1 MATIDDKKDPIGLVE
16 GGVLDEMDEEVRRH
30 AELEAKINRDLDE
43 KILSNP
49 NAFPKAV
56 FFIIPNEMGERFCF
70 YGINPLLKDY
80 LKEFVGYKSNK
91 AEAMVHVYKSVTY
104 FFPLVGAAISDSFL
118 DKYKTIVSLSTVYLL
133 GVSLL
138 AIFSKPGVIGTPP
151 TVPEWGPLLGLF
163 LIAFGTGGIKPC
175 VSSHGGDQ
183 FLSVQKLE
191 LNKFYNYFYMS
202 INVGA
207 VAAGFITPAIKNRSC
222 YGLEGG
228 KDCYAWAFGVCAMAF
243 ALAMSVFIV
252 GKLFYRVVPPAG
264 QFIPWQLLKTAI
276 SYSKNALTNGFNHEQ
291 AKAAAA
297 ESQGETN
304 VLELFDL
311 LRVIMVI
318 SPAPF
323 FWMAFDQNNT
333 SWQSLTDQMNRSVWP
348 SSETINAVMNPLL
361 IVILAPIWANFIY
374 PAIERRVQFG
384 LLRRM
389 VVGMLLCGLAF
400 IVCGVIQTR
409 VSNNCVDRE
418 FTNAGTVSTE
428 CIDDGISTPI
438 FILPY
443 FIMTTGEILFSIS
456 GLNFT
461 YMEVGKRTKSSCA
474 ALWLLGTAL
483 GNVFATALFESPIG
497 DTDHHGRAKF
507 FYINAGICF
516 AAAVLQMVLNR
527 YYVYKADR

>member
-1 MATIDDKKDPIGLVE
+1 MATIDEKKDPIGLVE
-16 GGVLDEMDEEVRRH
+16 GGVLDEMDEEARRH
-30 AELEAKINRDLDE
+30 AELEAKLNKDLDE

-49 NAFPKAV
+49 NSFPKAV

-118 DKYKTIVSLSTVYLL
+118 DKYKTIVSLSTFYLL

-222 YGLEGG
+222 YDLAGG
-228 KDCYAWAFGVCAMAF
+228 KDCYAWAFGV
-243 ALAMSVFIV
+243 
-252 GKLFYRVVPPAG
+252 YRPFP
-264 QFIPWQLLKTAI
+264 IP
-276 SYSKNALTNGFNHEQ
+276 KNALTNGFNHEK
-291 AKAAAA
+291 AKAAAS

-304 VLELFDL
+304 VIELFDL

-389 VVGMLLCGLAF
+389 VVGMILCGLAF
-400 IVCGVIQTR
+400 IVCGIIQNR
-409 VSNNCVDRE
+409 VSSNCVVRE
-418 FTNAGTVSTE
+418 FTNAGVTSTE

-438 FILPY
+438 FIIPY

-497 DTDHHGRAKF
+497 DTDHTGRAKF

-516 AAAVLQMVLNR
+516 GASILQMFLNR
-527 YYVYKADR
+527 FYVYKADR